1 MKRVWEDGLN
11 NPDEE
16 DNISYDNT
24 VENENDTFIPN
35 DCTLIIKDK
44 RLFGG
49 MVEQSPKGL

>member
-1 MKRVWEDGLN
+1 MKRVWEDGLS

-49 MVEQSPKGL
+49 MVECSKN